1 MLLSNQNIG
10 HIPVLVVI
18 DCIAFT
24 QIIAHIRTAYILNI
38 YYYIPVVGIS
48 SLWYSFRVSA
58 LVYLQL
64 F

>member
-1 MLLSNQNIG
+1 MLSNQNIG

-38 YYYIPVVGIS
+38 YYYIPVVGRYIIIM
-48 SLWYSFRVSA
+48 V
-58 LVYLQL
+58 
-64 F
+64 